1 MYLSKAFQGKNH
13 FWRYFV
19 TIIIVFAATQVGAIP
34 FTILL
39 FVKAL
44 ESGQMPDASDITY
57 FEAMGIDPNLGLVLM
72 VLPFLTGLIILLF
85 LIHGFHKRTITDTL
99 TGRKRFDY
107 SRFWFGVSTWLI
119 LWTIVFVF
127 HFIIEPGNFVLNFDP
142 SHFFMLILITILF
155 IPFQTSFEEVLFRG
169 YLMQGLAVLSRNR
182 WIPVLVTS
190 LIFGLLHA
198 FNPEVKEYGFALT
211 MPQYLLFGLFFGII
225 TIMDDGLELALGVHA
240 INNMFLSIF
249 FTHSASTLQTN
260 ALFEIQ
266 NLNPLVDLV
275 ELVLVSVI
283 FILIVSRRFGWGRWR
298 MLLEKV
304 GAGDKEQH

>member
-1 MYLSKAFQGKNH
+1 MFLLNGFKGKNH

-19 TIIIVFAATQVGAIP
+19 TLIIVFAATQIGAIP

-44 ESGQMPDASDITY
+44 ESGQMPDASNITD
-57 FEAMGIDPNLGLVLM
+57 FAAFGIDPNIGLVLM
-72 VLPFLTGLIILLF
+72 VLPFLTGLIVLLF
-85 LIHGFHKRTITDTL
+85 LIHEFHKRTITDTL

-107 SRFWFGVSTWLI
+107 FRFWFGVLTWMI
-119 LWTIVFVF
+119 LWTIVFVI
-127 HFIIEPGNFVLNFDP
+127 HFIIEPGNFSFNFDP
-142 SHFFMLILITILF
+142 SHFFILILVTILF

-169 YLMQGLAVLSRNR
+169 YLMQGLAVLSKNR
-182 WIPVLVTS
+182 WIPILVTS
-190 LIFGLLHA
+190 LVFGLLHA

-225 TIMDDGLELALGVHA
+225 TIVDDGLELALGVHA
-240 INNMFLSIF
+240 INNIYLSIF
-249 FTHSASTLQTN
+249 FTHDSSTLQTP

-283 FILIVSRRFGWGRWR
+283 FILILSRRFGWASWR
-298 MLLEKV
+298 MLVEKV
-304 GAGDKEQH
+304 GTVTRET